1 MFSNYLQ
8 VQTKII
14 WESEVTIE
22 LKHCQCTYKN
32 ISLKSCL
39 HFKEWGEWWRTNKGN
54 ITPPSSLPPPRLRSS
69 SAPSAGGKHHF
80 SGPLVAFHSIG
91 LIVFLFICFTID
103 FSVEADVAVIRS
115 DWLSW
120 CDGWNKASK
129 QTQCEIS
136 VTPLC
141 VSAWVT
147 VHVSVCSV
155 GCLCLCLHLLFV
167 LCRNASVH
175 RFACMCVQRDEHCWG
190 KKMSRDA
197 WLCVTIALCVSLWTE
212 SDEVM
217 FVPHWPDILVA
228 AHCLFFSLS
237 LSLAHS
243 HTHLSLSLSLVA
255 MPPLSVTSCVYLWL
269 CARAVNVC
277 SVCPISSPC
286 CRYDRVEQEVVR
298 KVPQ

>member
-22 LKHCQCTYKN
+22 LKHCQCMYKN
-32 ISLKSCL
+32 ISLKSRL

-175 RFACMCVQRDEHCWG
+175 RFACMCVQCDEHAVAAGEKNVTRCMTMRHDCALRVTVNRVRWG
-190 KKMSRDA
+190 DVCTTLARHIGSSSLPLLFPLA
-197 WLCVTIALCVSLWTE
+197 LPCTVTHTPLSLPIPCGHASLVCHFLCVFMVVCQSSKCMQCL
-212 SDEVM
+212 
-217 FVPHWPDILVA
+217 PH
-228 AHCLFFSLS
+228 FF
-237 LSLAHS
+237 
-243 HTHLSLSLSLVA
+243 
-255 MPPLSVTSCVYLWL
+255 PLL
-269 CARAVNVC
+269 
-277 SVCPISSPC
+277 PIW
-286 CRYDRVEQEVVR
+286 
-298 KVPQ
+298 

>member
-1 MFSNYLQ
+1 MFHHWFLCWGWCGCNPQWLAVMVWWMEQSQQANTMRDKCDTL
-8 VQTKII
+8 VCVCV
-14 WESEVTIE
+14 SHRACV
-22 LKHCQCTYKN
+22 
-32 ISLKSCL
+32 CL
-39 HFKEWGEWWRTNKGN
+39 FSWV
-54 ITPPSSLPPPRLRSS
+54 SVFVSALALCSLP
-69 SAPSAGGKHHF
+69 KC
-80 SGPLVAFHSIG
+80 VCTQ
-91 LIVFLFICFTID
+91 ICMY
-103 FSVEADVAVIRS
+103 
-115 DWLSW
+115 
-120 CDGWNKASK
+120 
-129 QTQCEIS
+129 
-136 VTPLC
+136 
-141 VSAWVT
+141 
-147 VHVSVCSV
+147 VCAM
-155 GCLCLCLHLLFV
+155 
-167 LCRNASVH
+167 RW
-175 RFACMCVQRDEHCWG
+175 ACGHCWG

-197 WLCVTIALCVSLWTE
+197 WRCVTIALCVSLWTE

-237 LSLAHS
+237 LSLAQS

>member
-1 MFSNYLQ
+1 MIRQAYEWCCWGPKSPTAHLSSMQWSMVRNRPCFCVWRMFSNYLQ
-8 VQTKII
+8 VQMKII

-22 LKHCQCTYKN
+22 PKHCQCTYKN
-32 ISLKSCL
+32 ISLQSRL

-54 ITPPSSLPPPRLRSS
+54 ITPPSSLPPPTLRSS

-147 VHVSVCSV
+147 MHVSVCSV

-175 RFACMCVQRDEHCWG
+175 RFACMCVQRDEH
-190 KKMSRDA
+190 A
-197 WLCVTIALCVSLWTE
+197 
-212 SDEVM
+212 
-217 FVPHWPDILVA
+217 VA
-228 AHCLFFSLS
+228 AGEKKCHEMHDDASRLRFACHC
-237 LSLAHS
+237 
-243 HTHLSLSLSLVA
+243 
-255 MPPLSVTSCVYLWL
+255 
-269 CARAVNVC
+269 
-277 SVCPISSPC
+277 
-286 CRYDRVEQEVVR
+286 EQSQMR
-298 KVPQ
+298 WCLYHIGQTYW